1 MCQVMFL
8 LHIFPWQVFSL
19 ERQGERGERRRH
31 FSISCYKPTRCHC
44 FQWDSRKKTVR
55 RHTCALMKSGF
66 YGTLSF
72 KALMYMERC
81 LGAFLMFT
89 CTCGSLAL
97 LYLYLNH
104 VLFWNSSFKLFYNM
118 YLPELFKNTMKLLK
132 MFECSGNGI
141 HSEGLISHP
150 L

>member
-1 MCQVMFL
+1 M
-8 LHIFPWQVFSL
+8 FSL
-19 ERQGERGERRRH
+19 ERQGERGEGGRH

-44 FQWDSRKKTVR
+44 FQLDSRKKTVR

-66 YGTLSF
+66 HGTLSF
-72 KALMYMERC
+72 KALMYMESC
-81 LGAFLMFT
+81 LGAFLVFT
-89 CTCGSLAL
+89 CTCGSHAL

-104 VLFWNSSFKLFYNM
+104 VLFRNSSLKLFYNM
-118 YLPELFKNTMKLLK
+118 YLPELFKYAMNLLK
-132 MFECSGNGI
+132 VFECFGNGI